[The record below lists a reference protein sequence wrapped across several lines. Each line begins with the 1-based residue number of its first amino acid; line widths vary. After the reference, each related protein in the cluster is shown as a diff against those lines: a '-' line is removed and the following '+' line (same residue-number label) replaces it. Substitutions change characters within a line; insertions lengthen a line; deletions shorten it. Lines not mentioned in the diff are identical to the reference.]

1 MNYFQDNIFR
11 ELIIDNFAGGGG
23 ASTGI
28 ELAVGQPVDIAINHD
43 EMAIRMHEANHP
55 HTVHLQNDVFAI
67 DPVDVTGGRSVGLA
81 WFSPDCTHFSKA
93 KGGKPRKKE
102 IRDLAWV
109 VIKWARAVKP
119 RIIMLENVEEFKT
132 WGPLD
137 DDGYPIKELSGQTF
151 NEWISQLRDL
161 GYEVE
166 SKELKACDYGAPTIR
181 KRLFIIARSD
191 GKPIVWP
198 KPSHGTKEGL
208 KPYVTAADII
218 DFSIRGISIFDRFR
232 FGKKELAENTMRRI
246 ARGADKFVI
255 KNPKPYIISYHSET
269 QPGEVRGHRIDESL
283 PTQGTANRFGL
294 VTPLITKIGQ
304 TKFNGDRSSSI
315 EEPLRTI
322 VSKNEDLLVSPK
334 YLMVNNTGHNGSDID
349 QPVPTVTTGN
359 HLFAMNPVIVPVG
372 YGEAPG
378 QAPRVQDT
386 KQPLNTIVSHST
398 KHHVVSFIGKE
409 YSGEQVHASD
419 MNKPLP
425 TITATDH
432 NRLVSVFVTKYY
444 SDNNGQVQGS
454 KADSPLSTITVQER
468 NALAA
473 VSLIEYYGNSKD
485 GVSVSEPLH
494 AVTGKDK
501 HSVFKIK
508 LSSNQDLGYWP
519 QIRAMLNKHAGYD
532 LADDEVLIFDIDGS
546 WYVMVDIEMR
556 MLEPKELYAAQ
567 GFPKDYDFELKDA
580 NGKPRISRS
589 EQVAKCGNS
598 VSPMMATALVKA
610 NYEPSNGV
618 PQLNTMKEVHHFS
631 MYGSLRTYKDK
642 GEES

>member
-1 MNYFQDNIFR
+1 MNYFQDNLFR

-43 EMAIRMHEANHP
+43 SMAIKMHSANHP
-55 HTVHLQNDVFAI
+55 HTYHLQNDVFAI
-67 DPVDVTGGRSVGLA
+67 DPLDVTGGRSVGLA

-137 DDGYPIKELSGQTF
+137 EDGYPIKELSGETF
-151 NEWISQLRDL
+151 NEWMNQLRDL
-161 GYEVE
+161 GYEVQ
-166 SKELKACDYGAPTIR
+166 SKELRACDYGAPTIR

-191 GKPIVWP
+191 GKEIVWP
-198 KPSHGTKEGL
+198 NATHGNSKGL
-208 KPYVTAADII
+208 KPFRTAADII
-218 DFSIRGISIFDRFR
+218 DFNIRGISIFNRIV

-246 ARGADKFVI
+246 ARGLDKFVI
-255 KNPKPYIISYHSET
+255 KNPNPYIISYHSET
-269 QPGEVRGHRIDESL
+269 KPGEVRGHSMDEPL
-283 PTQGTANRFGL
+283 ATQGQANRFGI
-294 VTPLITKIGQ
+294 VTPLVTKIGQ
-304 TKFNGDRSSSI
+304 TKFSDDRSSSI
-315 EEPLRTI
+315 NDPIKTV

-334 YLMVNNTGHNGSDID
+334 FIMVNNTGHNGSKLDD
-349 QPVPTVTTGN
+349 PVPTVTTAN
-359 HLFAMNPVIVPVG
+359 HMFAMNPVIVPVG

-386 KQPLNTIVSHST
+386 KQPLNTVVSHST

-409 YSGEQVHASD
+409 YSGDQVHASNMKD
-419 MNKPLP
+419 PLS
-425 TITATDH
+425 TITSVDH
-432 NRLVSVFVTKYY
+432 NRLISVFIAKYY
-444 SDNNGQVQGS
+444 SDNNGQIQGS
-454 KADSPLSTITVQER
+454 KADAPLSTITVQER

-501 HSVFKIK
+501 HAVFKIK
-508 LSSNQDLGYWP
+508 LSSDQDLGYWP
-519 QIRAMLNKHAGYD
+519 QIRSMLNKHTGYN
-532 LADDEVLIFDIDGS
+532 LADDEVIIFDINGS
-546 WYVMVDIEMR
+546 WYIMVDIEMR

-567 GFPKDYDFELKDA
+567 GFPSDYDFELKDE
-580 NGKPRISRS
+580 NGKAQISRS

-598 VSPMMATALVKA
+598 VCPPMATALVKA
-610 NYEPSNGV
+610 NYEPSYEV
-618 PQLNTMKEVHHFS
+618 PRLNTMNEVHHYS
-631 MYGSLRTYKDK
+631 MFGSLRAYKDK
-642 GEES
+642 GDEL